1 MPTRPRFTPQIQT
14 AGQSNLSVYVR
25 CPDFPQNIESA
36 AAVCSLIFIDL
47 QRQGNRGRI
56 NLLRGTLYRTNDLLS
71 LCVFFFSI
79 FGRMIGRWRCRFS
92 PWCSG
97 ICLVRWESNFN
108 TSAIGSLNSDG
119 SLDHGLFQISDL
131 FWCDHQQGMDSAC
144 GLTCES
150 IIIYS
155 LTNSF
160 KLKKFQK
167 FSVGI
172 IYISGLRNEDIKD
185 DVICAKRIFRQ
196 HQHLTG
202 NGFNAWYGSHT
213 MKLLLILIL
222 VTFLF
227 LLFLVQLKK
236 YRSNQK

>member
-1 MPTRPRFTPQIQT
+1 MC
-14 AGQSNLSVYVR
+14 L
-25 CPDFPQNIESA
+25 
-36 AAVCSLIFIDL
+36 
-47 QRQGNRGRI
+47 
-56 NLLRGTLYRTNDLLS
+56 
-71 LCVFFFSI
+71 FFFFLSI
-79 FGRMIGRWRCRFS
+79 FGRIIGRWRCRFS
-92 PWCSG
+92 PRCTG

-160 KLKKFQK
+160 KLKTFQQ

-172 IYISGLRNEDIKD
+172 IYLRSK
-185 DVICAKRIFRQ
+185 KRGYQRWRHLRQ
-196 HQHLTG
+196 ANLPPTPTPDWKRFQRMVRITY
-202 NGFNAWYGSHT
+202 NAA
-213 MKLLLILIL
+213 LINI
-222 VTFLF
+222 
-227 LLFLVQLKK
+227 
-236 YRSNQK
+236 ND